1 MLLIAIRNN
10 SKIPIDEF
18 YKLFDDNWYVFSYK
32 LKELE
37 MKGLFMISALE
48 HLPGSYKY
56 ALTTKGSLRI
66 TELLHERSNAIDLNL
81 AQLRNNGDSGKVTG
95 LGIFRKI
102 ISIFTLIPSRFKI
115 KQHGNVELTIPGKGN
130 SLETY

>member
-1 MLLIAIRNN
+1 VEQAKHHELLLLIAIRNN

-18 YKLFDDNWYVFSYK
+18 YKLFDDNWNVFSYK

-56 ALTTKGSLRI
+56 ELTTQGSLRI

-81 AQLRNNGDSGKVTG
+81 AYLRNKSNASRVPGLSILRRIAGFFTYSRKVEIT
-95 LGIFRKI
+95 
-102 ISIFTLIPSRFKI
+102 
-115 KQHGNVELTIPGKGN
+115 VPGKN
-130 SLETY
+130 NVMRTY